1 MPEYLSWLKTEETDL
16 SLGQLDQ
23 LGPIHLLEVSTMKKF
38 LMLIAT
44 TLILCFSVNQA
55 SAGELL
61 KCEKRNRPA
70 RSKVSVEV
78 EDLTPGAIYTGL
90 ISSGN
95 NSAQASIAAD
105 IGGVVEYD
113 FDSNPADI
121 AAGATR
127 IASGFIGSN
136 VSLIVTDAMGV
147 QVEKTP
153 SPVGCRVR

>member
-1 MPEYLSWLKTEETDL
+1 
-16 SLGQLDQ
+16 
-23 LGPIHLLEVSTMKKF
+23 MKKI
-38 LMLIAT
+38 LTLIAT

-61 KCEKRNRPA
+61 KCEKRIRPA
-70 RSKVSVEV
+70 RSKVSVGV
-78 EDLTPGAIYTGL
+78 EDMTPGAIYTGI

-105 IGGVVEYD
+105 IGGIVEFD

-127 IASGFIGSN
+127 ISSSFIGSN

-147 QVEKTP
+147 QVAKTP
-153 SPVGCRVR
+153 SPVSCRVR